1 MAHYQYQR
9 ITGSGWADQVY
20 TSTSLL
26 TPPANPTDTTK
37 SAVAYNIT
45 TREIDWYR
53 DTVSLVWRKAFN
65 MDVLASITPTV
76 SSWTVATTQDSARI
90 ANWTVPTASATYE
103 WVILEVSWLTAP
115 ILPTWWPLL
124 NVGEMSNGDLIIC
137 ENSNGTRTWKKLSD
151 RWGNEHL
158 QSMNRATLVGLRN
171 AGYLIPWRSY
181 EITDHV
187 QWQLVA
193 GTTVTL
199 LATWPSELSHDARV
213 NTTYDNTSRFW
224 LYDVDTALV
233 YHLRDN
239 RANDVTD
246 TTGVQIANF
255 DWANVNINGNIIKQS
270 WQWTKTIGSTAPV
283 NRNII
288 DQSGNL
294 NTTGFTG
301 QLNDNKFTSNA
312 QVNFT
317 NANGTRRTNEWKNAV
332 VFNASGYTGTGDN
345 YYNEFDACNINFST
359 KTWLVTLRNNEL
371 SNVTLSLAWASSF
384 SLQQSDLTQ
393 ESITQ
398 NGGSWITAISYLTSR
413 FGGAITHTGAGNMS
427 ITSTENNGTIQ
438 LQSTGSLTVNFSR
451 LEASTTI
458 RNSGT
463 ATMIVQRSTFDGVGS
478 QAYTDPASA
487 TVVSISDTTSEW
499 WAIIRVIGAT
509 ANAGTL
515 TLQSGC
521 YLGSNSYIYK
531 RHTGSLTV
539 WQCFL
544 TQSAGIDIQSGDCNY
559 TTSRFN
565 WRNGTFT
572 GTATGAVTVTLND
585 SEAYSR
591 WSFVFSGAY
600 TWPNFIQFCTV
611 KGLSGLMRIIWT
623 SANQNIQRTDCIE
636 GQFTVNNCSVAMTHD
651 LNVVNAVGT
660 VTMTWLAV
668 NKQMSYCVVWA
679 GCSMNITGTV
689 AGWLTRISTSVNSS
703 VNISWTCGSVTS
715 ASAEMWGIVFNGG
728 ATHSSVLHK
737 WSWILTTGNFNAAS
751 VIHISSNN
759 RNMTANN
766 TARSEYLW
774 IVSSVPII

>member
-9 ITGSGWADQVY
+9 MTVWGWGQQVY
-20 TSTSLL
+20 TSVSLL
-26 TPPANPTDTTK
+26 TPPSNPTDTTK
-37 SAVAYNIT
+37 PAVAYNLT

-65 MDVLASITPTV
+65 MDVLASVTPTV
-76 SSWTVATTQDSARI
+76 TGGSITLSQDTVRI
-90 ANWTVPTASATYE
+90 PNGWVPVASATYE
-103 WVILEVSWLTAP
+103 WVILEISWLTAP

-193 GTTVTL
+193 WTTVTL

-213 NTTYDNTSRFW
+213 NTTYDNTSRFG

-239 RANDVTD
+239 RGNDVTD

-255 DWANVNINGNIIKQS
+255 DWANVNVNGNIIKQNAQRIKNI
-270 WQWTKTIGSTAPV
+270 WSTAPI
-283 NRNII
+283 NRNIFRQTAI
-288 DQSGNL
+288 VD
-294 NTTGFTG
+294 TTGFVG
-301 QLNDNKFTSNA
+301 QLFDNIFQTNT

-317 NANGTRRTNEWKNAV
+317 NANGTWRTNEWRNGAI
-332 VFNASGYTGTGDN
+332 FMASWYTWAWDN
-345 YYNEFDACNINFST
+345 YYNEFDSGNINFAN
-359 KTWLVTLRNNEL
+359 KTWLVILRNNEL
-371 SNVTLSLAWASSF
+371 ANVWLNMAWASQF
-384 SLQQSDLTQ
+384 SLQQSNLIQ

-398 NGGSWITAISYLTSR
+398 NGGSWTTAISYLTSR
-413 FGGAITHTGAGNMS
+413 FGGSITHTGAGNMS
-427 ITSTENNGTIQ
+427 ITSTENNGWIQ
-438 LQSTGSLTVNFSR
+438 LQSTWSLTINFCR

-487 TVVSISDTTSEW
+487 TTVTISDATVEW
-499 WAIIRVIGAT
+499 ASLIRVIGAT

-515 TLQSGC
+515 TVQSWC

-565 WRNGTFT
+565 ARNGTMT
-572 GTATGAVTVTLND
+572 GTATGAVTVTFND
-585 SEAYSR
+585 TECSARGSI
-591 WSFVFSGAY
+591 VFSWAY

-611 KGLSGLMRIIWT
+611 KGLSGLMRIIGT
-623 SANQNIQRTDCIE
+623 SANQNIQRTDCYE
-636 GQFTVNNCSVAMTHD
+636 WQFTVNNCSAAMTHD
-651 LNVVNAVGT
+651 LNSIDRVGT
-660 VTMTWLAV
+660 ITMTWLTV
-668 NKQMSYCVVWA
+668 NKQISYCVVWA
-679 GCSMNITGTV
+679 GCSMNIAGTV
-689 AGWLTRISTSVNSS
+689 AWWLTRLTTSTNSYIN
-703 VNISWTCGSVTS
+703 VSWTCGSITS
-715 ASAEMWGIVFNGG
+715 ASAEMWWIVFNGG
-728 ATHSSVLHK
+728 ATHTNVLHK
-737 WSWILTTGNFNAAS
+737 WSGILTTNNFNTAS